1 MTAQPL
7 PSTPMTEGSRCHAHP
22 DLPALGTCTR
32 CGVFFCEQDR
42 RLVDGKPYCDTCA
55 ARPDVDY
62 LEAFRL
68 QYWGKRDGWA
78 WMLGIGAVFNVLT
91 GLFLLFSGSPEV
103 LLTGLV
109 ALGAGVVG
117 ACFWLGMPWARVAF
131 IFVPIASMLASIVT
145 VGPAGVAVGV
155 MPMLIAIAIYND
167 TRNKLF
173 FKVDVPRDRLQKAWH
188 LYMNNGMARAGL
200 MLGVLGLIA
209 PGVGLIA
216 MICSFIGLRR
226 VNPNSHPPI
235 GRKGQAIAGLVL
247 GAVSSLFWGW
257 RLSSMFLGLD

>member
-1 MTAQPL
+1 
-7 PSTPMTEGSRCHAHP
+7 MTEGSRCFAHP
-22 DLPALGTCTR
+22 EQPALGTCTR

-62 LEAFRL
+62 VEAFRL
-68 QYWGKRDGWA
+68 QHWGKRDGWA
-78 WMLGIGAVFNVLT
+78 WLLGFGAMFNVLT
-91 GLFLLFSGSPEV
+91 GLFLLSTGAQDV

-109 ALGAGVVG
+109 SLGGGVVG

-131 IFVPIASMLASIVT
+131 IFVPVASMLASIMT
-145 VGPAGVAVGV
+145 VGPAGGAVGV
-155 MPMLIAIAIYND
+155 MPMLMAIAIYND

-200 MLGVLGLIA
+200 MLGVLGLFV

-216 MICSFIGLRR
+216 LVCSFIGLRR

-247 GAVSSLFWGW
+247 GALSSLFWGGMLAITLL
-257 RLSSMFLGLD
+257 R